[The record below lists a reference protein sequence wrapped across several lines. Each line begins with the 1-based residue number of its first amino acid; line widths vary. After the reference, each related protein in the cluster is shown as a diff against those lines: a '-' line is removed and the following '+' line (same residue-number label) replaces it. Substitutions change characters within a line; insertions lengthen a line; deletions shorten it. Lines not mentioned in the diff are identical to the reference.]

1 MQEIFQ
7 HTERIKKEVTGKI
20 AEQGQQMSAMKDEY
34 KEVKLEATK
43 AVVQQQQQVVYAAP
57 PVPQAPQVS
66 VDDLNTLKKMIFE
79 MKEFTM
85 QTDGFVR
92 TQLLTKLEIN
102 NTAIE
107 DFHQSIKNLNNKHKS
122 Y

>member
-43 AVVQQQQQVVYAAP
+43 AVVQQ
-57 PVPQAPQVS
+57 
-66 VDDLNTLKKMIFE
+66 
-79 MKEFTM
+79 
-85 QTDGFVR
+85 
-92 TQLLTKLEIN
+92 
-102 NTAIE
+102 
-107 DFHQSIKNLNNKHKS
+107 
-122 Y
+122 